1 MNEPTPLI
9 QSVDRAIH
17 LLDIVA
23 KMGENGISLKELS
36 QQLELNASTLHHLV
50 TTLTHNRILEQ
61 DPASKR
67 YRLGIHLVELG
78 QAAIKNTSLARV
90 AQPYLEQIYAATGK
104 SVSFL
109 AFHGLLR
116 TQLID
121 VRSQQIITAKS
132 TPLDIFTLHATGSG
146 KLLLAYLP
154 EPEIN
159 SFLQSQRLER
169 FTHNTL
175 SDPQRLLAELAR
187 IREQGVSYDMEEYGN
202 GVSCISA
209 PVHDASKRVV
219 GCIDM
224 VFPMMEMDDQAMHSL
239 AKIICKATF
248 DLSAQLENMGLIVS

>member
-9 QSVDRAIH
+9 QSVDRAIN

-23 KMGENGISLKELS
+23 SCGENGISLKELS
-36 QQLELNASTLHHLV
+36 QQLQLNASTLHHLV
-50 TTLTHNRILEQ
+50 TTLTHDRILEQ
-61 DPASKR
+61 DAASKR

-78 QAAIKNTSLARV
+78 NAAIKNTSIARV

-116 TQLID
+116 TQLLD
-121 VRSQQIITAKS
+121 VRSRQIITAKS

-159 SFLQSQRLER
+159 SFLKSQRLER
-169 FTHNTL
+169 FTNNTL
-175 SDPQRLLAELAR
+175 SDPQRLLEELAR
-187 IREQGVSYDMEEYGN
+187 IREQGVSYDMEEYGI

-224 VFPMMEMDDQAMHSL
+224 VFPIIEMDDQAMCSV

-248 DLSAQLENMGLIVS
+248 DLSAQLKNMGLIVS

>member
-1 MNEPTPLI
+1 MTEPSPLI
-9 QSVDRAIH
+9 QSVDRAIS

-23 KMGENGISLKELS
+23 GSGENGISLKELS
-36 QQLELNASTLHHLV
+36 LQLELNASTLHHLV

-61 DPASKR
+61 DAASKR
-67 YRLGIHLVELG
+67 YHLGIHLVELG
-78 QAAIKNTSLARV
+78 HAAIKNTSLARV
-90 AQPYLEQIYAATGK
+90 AQPYLEKIFAATGK
-104 SVSFL
+104 SVSYL

-169 FTHNTL
+169 FTNHTL
-175 SDPQRLLAELAR
+175 SDPQQLEAELAH
-187 IREQGVSYDMEEYGN
+187 IREQGVSYDLEEYGN

-224 VFPMMEMDDQAMHSL
+224 VFPMIEMDDRARRSA
-239 AKIICKATF
+239 AKIVNEATV
-248 DLSAQLENMGLIVS
+248 DLSAQLMKMGLIVS